1 MRRIILLSIICLCAL
16 HNLCAS
22 PVTYRQAAENAR
34 KFVSSRPGR
43 KFAGNLEVAAVPAD
57 GIQPYYIFNIGTDE
71 GYVIIA
77 GDDAVSPVIGY
88 SYEGRLDTHN
98 IPYNMQL
105 WLDGYAHELT
115 RIQKLNLPA
124 RNNDSI
130 SQVRENIPAM
140 ITSKWNQKQP
150 YNRLCPLVSEGS
162 RHHRP
167 TGCVATATAQVMY
180 YHKWPEGET
189 SAIDGYTYKDEYI
202 YGGDGSERKEEAL
215 SPTVFDWESMTDEYE
230 DETKYSE
237 KSADAVAKLMLYVG
251 HSVKMAYG
259 KNASGAFTEN
269 IPAALI
275 CSFGYKNT
283 ARVVYRSNYENKEDW
298 ESLIYKELSENR
310 PVVYGGLTLLGEG
323 HQFVCD
329 GYENEYFHIN
339 WGWGGVSDGFFKLE
353 LLDPEN
359 QGVGGAA
366 SGSNF
371 CMKQSA
377 IIGIEKPVED
387 DAVYIEN
394 ILAEAGDKINVGV
407 MMNNVHKDYTSLQ
420 FDMQLPEGV
429 DIVYDENGYPE
440 ASFNQLRSEKEDH
453 GVNISKT
460 SANIY
465 RFVAYSSSNSAIT
478 GKDGAIIQINLK
490 INGAM
495 QKGSYQASICNVTVC
510 DKNLN
515 TKELSDRKSEVN
527 IVGDKTLTGD
537 ANNDGEVDEADV
549 ESIVKHIMEKKNN
562 TFISNLADTDADGK
576 IDIYDALRTQDIFLK
591 NTGAD
596 RHIFTTETD
605 SADVAYLQYLEN
617 GLTLMLQNN
626 TCYKGVQMDLIIP
639 CDISV
644 TDAVIKTNR
653 INGFNV
659 IYNRIGAEKYRV
671 LIYSSEGK
679 NIEENNGAV
688 ADFIMSSSIT
698 EAEIKNIVF
707 VTSDMRKV
715 TLNDAVYKET
725 LGIDDVRYSAL
736 NKDIIYTVQGIPV
749 RKKISELRK
758 GMYIINGKKMVIKK

>member
-22 PVTYRQAAENAR
+22 PVTYRQAADNAR
-34 KFVSSRPGR
+34 KFVSSRPGK
-43 KFAGNLEVAAVPAD
+43 KFAVNLEVSGTPAD
-57 GIQPYYIFNIGTDE
+57 GIQPYYIFNIGSDE

-88 SYEGRLDTHN
+88 SYEGRIDAHN

-105 WLDGYAHELT
+105 WLDGYAHELK

-124 RNNDSI
+124 RNNDST

-180 YHKWPEGET
+180 YHKWPEGKT

-237 KSADAVAKLMLYVG
+237 KSADAVANLMLYVG

-283 ARVVYRSNYENKEDW
+283 ARVVYRSNYENKVDW

-310 PVVYGGLTLLGEG
+310 PVVYGGLTILGEG

-366 SGSNF
+366 PGSNF

-377 IIGIEKPVED
+377 IIGIDKPVED
-387 DAVYIEN
+387 DAVYVGN
-394 ILAEAGDKINVGV
+394 ILAEAGEELTADV
-407 MMNNVHKDYTSLQ
+407 MMNNVHKYYTSLQ
-420 FDMQLPEGV
+420 FDLQLPRGA
-429 DIVYDENGYPE
+429 DIQCDNTGALKVSFNLSRSENG
-440 ASFNQLRSEKEDH
+440 DH
-453 GVNISKT
+453 GVNIKKI
-460 SANIY
+460 ADGKYRMVIY
-465 RFVAYSSSNSAIT
+465 SPTNSAIT
-478 GKDGAIIQINLK
+478 SNEGAIINMNLK
-490 INGAM
+490 ISDTM
-495 QKGSYQASICNVTVC
+495 HKGSYSAMVSNVTVC
-510 DKNLN
+510 NQELKTTVLCDKN
-515 TKELSDRKSEVN
+515 SVVD
-527 IVGDKTLTGD
+527 IVENKNLLGDC
-537 ANNDGEVDEADV
+537 NNDGVVDAADV
-549 ESIVKHIMEKKNN
+549 ESVVQYVMQKKENP
-562 TFISNLADTDADGK
+562 FIAQLSDADADGTT
-576 IDIYDALRTQDIFLK
+576 DMADAMLIQDIFLK
-591 NTGAD
+591 NSGAE
-596 RHIFTTETD
+596 RYVVPTEPD
-605 SADVAYLQYLEN
+605 ADDALSFYLSDKT
-617 GLTLMLQNN
+617 LTLNLYNRAV
-626 TCYKGVQMDLIIP
+626 YKAVQIDVVMP
-639 CDISV
+639 GGISV
-644 TDAVIKTNR
+644 TDVIASDERMK
-653 INGFNV
+653 GFNAYCSEIKKD
-659 IYNRIGAEKYRV
+659 IYRMAF
-671 LIYSSEGK
+671 YSADGK
-679 NIEENNGAV
+679 NIDGSEGSVAEIFVNGPLQ
-688 ADFIMSSSIT
+688 
-698 EAEIKNIVF
+698 EAEIKNIVL
-707 VTSDMRKV
+707 VTSDLRKV
-715 TLNDAVYKET
+715 IADNYVYKVPSGIENIVKDMPEENVIYT
-725 LGIDDVRYSAL
+725 LQGLRVENQL
-736 NKDIIYTVQGIPV
+736 NKLDKGIYIV
-749 RKKISELRK
+749 
-758 GMYIINGKKMVIKK
+758 NGKKVFIK